1 MRLAAHAESRL
12 PITELD
18 ATLWPT
24 SRAARAGML
33 QWRGT
38 LTAWLKGD
46 CINYKQN
53 LALSRHFRTFKYR
66 CRMFTRDRDPG
77 SGSIQSQVL
86 NPMCD
91 LTVTFSAADATVA
104 LRGAADRSPQHAPSH
119 SPLGSSAPCGGCLW

>member
-12 PITELD
+12 PITELN

-46 CINYKQN
+46 CIDYKQT
-53 LALSRHFRTFKYR
+53 LHLSRHFRTFKYG
-66 CRMFTRDRDPG
+66 CMITRDRVPG
-77 SGSIQSQVL
+77 SGNIQSQVHD
-86 NPMCD
+86 PSCD
-91 LTVTFSAADATVA
+91 FTVTSSAADATVA